1 MLTDDDIFICENGS
15 PEDLKVY
22 IAALRANHDQTVIYR
37 TRRPR
42 QMATP
47 RRAVKIVDRNF
58 ALLTIGKGESET
70 TPLLVEVKVDEH
82 GEVSFQLDDLK
93 VFLQVIQ

>member
-1 MLTDDDIFICENGS
+1 MTE
-15 PEDLKVY
+15 P
-22 IAALRANHDQTVIYR
+22 TVIYR
-37 TRRPR
+37 TRKPR

-58 ALLTIGKGESET
+58 VLLTIGKGEAET
-70 TPLLVEVKVDEH
+70 TPLLVEVKVDSQ
-82 GEVSFQLDDLK
+82 GEISFDLDDLK